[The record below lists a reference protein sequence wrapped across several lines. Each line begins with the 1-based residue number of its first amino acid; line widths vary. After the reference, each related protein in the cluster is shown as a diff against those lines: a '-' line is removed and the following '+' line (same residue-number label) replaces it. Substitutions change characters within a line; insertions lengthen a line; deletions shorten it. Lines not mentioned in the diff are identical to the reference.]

1 MHDPRIWLGLVLT
14 SIEASICSIGRKR
27 AQGRQRSEGAPDPGN
42 AIGPIIPK
50 EILDRLPA
58 EVRGTVAE
66 AAAFSGPLPPP
77 SMFSQYEVVLP
88 GSADRIMQMAENEQS
103 HRIDWE
109 NESLQISGG
118 EVSRGQWMGFA
129 VSILCIGGTIWLAL
143 GGMSGQRS
151 YWAERVQR
159 IWWVAFWDID
169 RPLIQALDPRPPSH
183 ERRNAINLRL
193 NPVFAISGA
202 NPN

>member
-1 MHDPRIWLGLVLT
+1 M
-14 SIEASICSIGRKR
+14 SRKR
-27 AQGRQRSEGAPDPGN
+27 AQGRQRSEGAPDAGNASN
-42 AIGPIIPK
+42 AIGPIIPE

-109 NESLQISGG
+109 NECLQISGG
-118 EVSRGQWMGFA
+118 EASRGQWMGFA
-129 VSILCIGGTIWLAL
+129 VSILCIGGTIWLAFGGHEWPAVVL
-143 GGMSGQRS
+143 GGASAANLVGRFLGHRS
-151 YWAERVQR
+151 STN
-159 IWWVAFWDID
+159 
-169 RPLIQALDPRPPSH
+169 PSTRS
-183 ERRNAINLRL
+183 EARKSRKT
-193 NPVFAISGA
+193 
-202 NPN
+202 